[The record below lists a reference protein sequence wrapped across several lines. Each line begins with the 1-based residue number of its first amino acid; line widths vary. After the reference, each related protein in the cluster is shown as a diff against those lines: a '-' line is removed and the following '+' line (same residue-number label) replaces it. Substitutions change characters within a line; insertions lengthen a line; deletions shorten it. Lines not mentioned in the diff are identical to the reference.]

1 MTTKE
6 FGEIIVALDEYPKG
20 IAILEDENG
29 VALAEILDDN
39 GRDINILH
47 KFEEGY
53 TLRNK
58 ENLYDCLVT
67 ARKYEKDFTVPIYI
81 TCVLHTLG
89 NVSASNE
96 DEERRCK
103 KCIADWIGQYP
114 WAMFP
119 KSKCEQCK
127 FVQNS

>member
-20 IAILEDENG
+20 ITILEDENG
-29 VALAEILDDN
+29 VVLAEILDDK
-39 GRDINILH
+39 GQDINVLH

-67 ARKYEKDFTVPIYI
+67 ARKYEKDFTVPIHI
-81 TCVLHTLG
+81 TYVGLASG
-89 NVSASNE
+89 NVDAG
-96 DEERRCK
+96 DEEK
-103 KCIADWIGQYP
+103 KKTCRKCVVDWVIQYP